1 MGRMKKRSY
10 KLSDLK
16 LVHQIKI
23 NKLPE
28 RSAHDVESSA
38 GNHSSMPETSQAV
51 NLELFNI
58 SASANIHQD
67 RQKQLAKD
75 AKLDHDINTHI
86 RELEQWLKEDQ

>member
-1 MGRMKKRSY
+1 
-10 KLSDLK
+10 
-16 LVHQIKI
+16 
-23 NKLPE
+23 
-28 RSAHDVESSA
+28 
-38 GNHSSMPETSQAV
+38 MPETSQSV

>member
-28 RSAHDVESSA
+28 RSDE
-38 GNHSSMPETSQAV
+38 GNYSGMPETSQPV

-58 SASANIHQD
+58 SASAKIHQD
-67 RQKQLAKD
+67 RQKQLAED

>member
-1 MGRMKKRSY
+1 MKKRSY

-38 GNHSSMPETSQAV
+38 GN
-51 NLELFNI
+51 LELCNI
-58 SASANIHQD
+58 SASANIHHD